1 MLQEKVSGVIHLAA
15 KVKAPESVLQPLEY
29 YRTNTLGTFS
39 LLNACKVADMKKL
52 IFSSTALVYGN
63 ANIDLLDEK
72 MPAGPINPYGF
83 SKLFSEQMIQDSE
96 SEFGLKS
103 IILRYFN
110 VAGASD
116 SLKYGQLSKEATHL
130 IKIAAE
136 AACNKRDS
144 MSITG
149 TDYPTNDDTGV
160 RDYIHVEDL
169 ADAHVLAM
177 KYLLEGG
184 NSEIFNCGYGQ
195 GASVREVI
203 ATMKKVSGVDFKV
216 IEAERRSGDAIR
228 LVADSNKIRQT
239 LGWIPKRDSLETI
252 CRSAYFYEKSL

>member
-1 MLQEKVSGVIHLAA
+1 
-15 KVKAPESVLQPLEY
+15 
-29 YRTNTLGTFS
+29 
-39 LLNACKVADMKKL
+39 
-52 IFSSTALVYGN
+52 
-63 ANIDLLDEK
+63 
-72 MPAGPINPYGF
+72 
-83 SKLFSEQMIQDSE
+83 
-96 SEFGLKS
+96 
-103 IILRYFN
+103 
-110 VAGASD
+110 
-116 SLKYGQLSKEATHL
+116 
-130 IKIAAE
+130 
-136 AACNKRDS
+136 

-149 TDYPTNDDTGV
+149 TDYPTSDGTGV

-228 LVADSNKIRQT
+228 LVADSKKIRQV
-239 LGWIPKRDSLETI
+239 LGWAPKRDNLEVI
-252 CRSAYFYEKSL
+252 CRAAYLFEKSL